1 MDLQKFL
8 KDEITYATE
17 PVNAVPRMKRK
28 IVVEYLSQRLEDLK
42 KEEMVLQ
49 EAEKVVAR
57 KVAKVAKVPKDILS
71 LQKHWMKQ

>member
-57 KVAKVAKVPKDILS
+57 KVAKVAKVSKDILS
-71 LQKHWMKQ
+71 LQKH

>member
-28 IVVEYLSQRLEDLK
+28 IVVEYLSQRLEDLE

-57 KVAKVAKVPKDILS
+57 KVAKVAKVSKDIPS
-71 LQKHWMKQ
+71 FQKY

>member
-71 LQKHWMKQ
+71 LQKH

>member
-28 IVVEYLSQRLEDLK
+28 IVVEYLSQRLEDLE

-57 KVAKVAKVPKDILS
+57 KVAKVAKVAKVPKDIPS
-71 LQKHWMKQ
+71 FQKY

>member
-28 IVVEYLSQRLEDLK
+28 IVVEYLSQRLEDLE

-49 EAEKVVAR
+49 EAKKVVAR
-57 KVAKVAKVPKDILS
+57 KVAKVAKVPKDIPS
-71 LQKHWMKQ
+71 FQKY